1 MDDEKQGIFGTAQA
15 AVTDAA
21 KSVINTTSD
30 VATGAV
36 KAVRK
41 RVSGRK
47 AKKAT
52 TRKAKK
58 KAVAK
63 KAKKVKKAAP
73 KKAKSAK
80 AKKAKAKKRK

>member
-1 MDDEKQGIFGTAQA
+1 MQRSFVLVDHYTRGGIGQA

-41 RVSGRK
+41 RVGGRK

-73 KKAKSAK
+73 KKAKKS
-80 AKKAKAKKRK
+80 KAKKRK